1 MRDVKWRTRNKQ
13 MRANIRIGA
22 SSDIVKLM
30 LRYKIELNK
39 IGEKFEFCY
48 PLVKVILFQ
57 SLI

>member
-1 MRDVKWRTRNKQ
+1 

-22 SSDIVKLM
+22 SSDIIKLM

-39 IGEKFEFCY
+39 IEEKFEFCY